1 MISEIK
7 AELGKNVKIAAS
19 VGLER
24 RILKQNGQKIGLIE
38 LKYLNCEI

>member
-1 MISEIK
+1 MRFLFFFYSEFSEIK

-24 RILKQNGQKIGLIE
+24 RILKQTDRK
-38 LKYLNCEI
+38 